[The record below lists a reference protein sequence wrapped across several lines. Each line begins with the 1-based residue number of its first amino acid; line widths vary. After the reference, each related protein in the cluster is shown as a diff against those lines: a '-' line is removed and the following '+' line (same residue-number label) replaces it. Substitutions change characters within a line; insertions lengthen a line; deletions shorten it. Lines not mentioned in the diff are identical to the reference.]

1 MQCQGNSPVYLYLTW
16 GGGGSPIVRGRPL
29 IIGVGGMVRIFR
41 ELIFFSD
48 PLNVIFFLGHPPNV
62 FLIFWAKLTEELF
75 FSYNMVLQGKCTGW
89 FFLPPASAVEVIE
102 SEP

>member
-1 MQCQGNSPVYLYLTW
+1 
-16 GGGGSPIVRGRPL
+16 
-29 IIGVGGMVRIFR
+29 MVQIFR
-41 ELIFFSD
+41 ELIFFRRPSERY
-48 PLNVIFFLGHPPNV
+48 FFLGHPPN
-62 FLIFWAKLTEELF
+62 IFWAKLTEELF